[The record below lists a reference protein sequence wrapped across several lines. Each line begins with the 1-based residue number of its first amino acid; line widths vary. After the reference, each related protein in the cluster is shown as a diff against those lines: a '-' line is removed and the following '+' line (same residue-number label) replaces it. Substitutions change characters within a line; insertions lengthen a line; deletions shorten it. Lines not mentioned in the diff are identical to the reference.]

1 MWRGHHFTDGRYSTE
16 TANIVDNYLGSVMDT
31 GRQLQVLFDRF
42 REEERPV
49 VLVVFGD
56 HKPWLGYG
64 NSAYQELGV
73 NLDLASEEGF
83 YNYYATRYLLWGNDA
98 AKAALGRDLTGEG
111 PDVSSCF
118 LMNLVFD
125 QLGWTGDAWAQATA
139 DIWREIPVLT
149 DLGRYVRNGV
159 LTAELDPEGQEILQ
173 RYLSLQYYYST
184 HFQYGS

>member
-1 MWRGHHFTDGRYSTE
+1 
-16 TANIVDNYLGSVMDT
+16 
-31 GRQLQVLFDRF
+31 
-42 REEERPV
+42 
-49 VLVVFGD
+49 
-56 HKPWLGYG
+56 
-64 NSAYQELGV
+64 
-73 NLDLASEEGF
+73 
-83 YNYYATRYLLWGNDA
+83 
-98 AKAALGRDLTGEG
+98 
-111 PDVSSCF
+111 
-118 LMNLVFD
+118 MNLVFD